1 MEPSVIH
8 QPRVAWDAAC
18 AFVRAAAGADFD
30 AFAGEVRNLLG
41 SAYRDELTYTRLR
54 MCTAEVGERAG
65 YQITDAEVGMWRAR
79 LEDLLRERPDLV
91 GTVRSLTAQVP
102 RR

>member
-1 MEPSVIH
+1 MAPSVIH
-8 QPRVAWDAAC
+8 QPRVAWDAAR

-30 AFAGEVRNLLG
+30 AFAGEVHNLLG
-41 SAYRDELTYTRLR
+41 RAYGDELMYTRLR
-54 MCTAEVGERAG
+54 LCTAEVGERAG

-79 LEDLLRERPDLV
+79 LEDLLRERPELV
-91 GTVRSLTAQVP
+91 GTVRNLTGRVP